1 MIDGIILIDK
11 KEGLTSRDEI
21 TNVSFK
27 LHEKKVGHIGT
38 LDPFATGLL
47 VALVGQGTKLSQFLE
62 CLDKVYVATLKL
74 GKRTNAQDLTGEV
87 IEEKEVPELNKKLIE
102 EVFKTFEGEI
112 EQTPPMFSAIKY
124 KGKPLYKYARKGEE
138 IERKSRR
145 VHIYSLNLLS
155 FNNDE
160 IMFSAHV
167 SKGTYIRTLGE
178 DIALRLNT
186 VGHLTSLRRVKVGE
200 YSVTDAVTS
209 DNVSVENIIPIEKAL
224 DFMDKL
230 YVSGEEKKKFL
241 NGMHI
246 EIKNKSD
253 TLYVYDE
260 DGIIAIYER
269 DHKDIYRS
277 VRGFR

>member
-1 MIDGIILIDK
+1 MINGIILIDK

-21 TNVSFK
+21 SFVSKK
-27 LHEKKVGHIGT
+27 LNEKKVGHIGT

-47 VALVGQGTKLSQFLE
+47 VGLVGQGTKLSQFLE
-62 CLDKVYVATLKL
+62 GLDKVYVANLKL
-74 GKRTNAQDLTGEV
+74 GKRTNTQDLTGEV

-102 EVFKTFEGEI
+102 EVFKSFEGEI
-112 EQTPPMFSAIKY
+112 EQTPPMFSAIKF
-124 KGKPLYKYARKGEE
+124 KGQPLYKYARKGEE
-138 IERKSRR
+138 IERKARKVR
-145 VHIYSLNLLS
+145 IYSLNLLS

-178 DIALRLNT
+178 DLAVKLGT
-186 VGHLTSLRRVKVGE
+186 VGHLIALRRVKVGE
-200 YSVTDAVTS
+200 YSVTNAHQS
-209 DNVSVENIIPIEKAL
+209 DDVSLENVIPIEQAL
-224 DFMDKL
+224 SFMDKL

-253 TLYVYDE
+253 SLYVYDD

>member
-1 MIDGIILIDK
+1 MINGIILIDK

-21 TNVSFK
+21 SFVSKK
-27 LHEKKVGHIGT
+27 LNEKKVGHIGT

-47 VALVGQGTKLSQFLE
+47 VGLVGQGTKLSQFLE
-62 CLDKVYVATLKL
+62 GLDKVYVATLKL
-74 GKRTNAQDLTGEV
+74 GKRTNTQDLTGEV

-102 EVFKTFEGEI
+102 EVFKSFEGEI
-112 EQTPPMFSAIKY
+112 EQTPPIFSAIKF
-124 KGKPLYKYARKGEE
+124 KGQPLYKYARKGEE
-138 IERKSRR
+138 IERKARKVR
-145 VHIYSLNLLS
+145 IYSLNLLS

-178 DIALRLNT
+178 DLAVKLGT
-186 VGHLTSLRRVKVGE
+186 VGHLIALRRVKVGE
-200 YSVTDAVTS
+200 YSVTNAHQS
-209 DNVSVENIIPIEKAL
+209 DDVSLENVIPIEQAL
-224 DFMDKL
+224 SFMDKL

-253 TLYVYDE
+253 SLYVYDD